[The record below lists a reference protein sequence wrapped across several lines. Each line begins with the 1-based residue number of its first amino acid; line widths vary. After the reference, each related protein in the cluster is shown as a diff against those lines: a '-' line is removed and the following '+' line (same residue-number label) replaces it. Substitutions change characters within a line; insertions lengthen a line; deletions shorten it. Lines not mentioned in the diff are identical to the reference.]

1 MRRYFLHLIAG
12 TMFLL
17 AACNPVYNWR
27 EVNLPQAGLK
37 VLLPCKP
44 DQGQRA
50 ISLAGLTVEMQMAG
64 CEAGAGLFVVAYV
77 DLGETGKVEAALE
90 QWKAAMLGNMQ
101 ANDVALQSAVM
112 IKGAST
118 KPAPIRLNAVGR
130 RQDGSAVA
138 AQAIWFAKGAH
149 LYHAVVYADK
159 LSRDAVDAF
168 FSGIEF
174 Q

>member
-1 MRRYFLHLIAG
+1 MLRYFLHLIAG
-12 TMFLL
+12 TLFLL

-27 EVNLPQAGLK
+27 EINLPQAELK

-44 DQGQRA
+44 DQGHRA
-50 ISLAGLTVEMQMAG
+50 IPLAGLTVEMQMAG
-64 CEAGAGLFVVAYV
+64 CEAGAGLFVLAHV
-77 DLGETGKVEAALE
+77 DLGETGKTEAALE

-101 ANDVALQSAVM
+101 ARDVTLRSAVM

-118 KPAPIRLNAVGR
+118 KPAPIRLDAVGKR
-130 RQDGSAVA
+130 PDGSAVV
-138 AQAIWFAKGAH
+138 AQAMWFARGAH

-159 LSRDAVDAF
+159 LSQDVVDAF